1 MREEFLI
8 LFVADTIVYQDQPIL
23 IFNQQAPHRPVAEVT
38 IVSRIEFVPDGFRNN
53 TKHGAAIQ
61 FKIAGIDGI

>member
-8 LFVADTIVYQDQPIL
+8 LFIADSIIYQDQSVL
-23 IFNQQAPHRPVAEVT
+23 VFNQQATHGPVAKVMV
-38 IVSRIEFVPDGFRNN
+38 VSRIEFVPDGFRNH